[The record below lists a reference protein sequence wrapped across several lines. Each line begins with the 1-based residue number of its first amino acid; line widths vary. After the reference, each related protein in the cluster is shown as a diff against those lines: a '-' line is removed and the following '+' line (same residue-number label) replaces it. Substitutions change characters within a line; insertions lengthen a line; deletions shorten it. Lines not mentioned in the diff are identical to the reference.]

1 MALMEERV
9 EELAD
14 RARKGKEPESTL
26 FCWNVAQVRFNAWH
40 YSDTNLWASLAY
52 RIFEELADNPA
63 EELEGARAA
72 VEGARRRREGLEREA
87 RTLEAQ
93 ATRRR
98 SALADYAGAA
108 LSALQTDDELR
119 KKLVRREDDR
129 DARTDE
135 VLDLLATMNDVS
147 GRTRTAATLLRAQVG
162 RRRLPAVILGV
173 LAAVAVVVG
182 VMYGSALTAV
192 LAPVGVVATAL
203 VPWLILTGR
212 ILVQVD
218 KRSAARRK
226 ELDTTRRRLAAA
238 EAQEQA
244 ARSKLADVEGGAD
257 DGGRLMLE
265 FIRERSSSGDYRDQ
279 LGLVSR
285 VRGDFERLLALI
297 TRTAKAGPG
306 AGVERIVLYVD
317 DLDRCPYP
325 KVAEVLQAVHL
336 LLALDLFVVVVGVDS
351 RWLEKS
357 LAAYYRDT
365 LDSPEDYLEKIFQI
379 PFRLQPMR
387 EKGYEQLVA
396 DLTKHVPPTATAAR
410 AAPASNG
417 TTTTPPP
424 APGSPDPGGDETGT
438 APDGDAATP
447 APVGEP
453 AAGDSAADAT
463 SEAEVRQ
470 EVPEHH
476 IDRAALELTDA
487 ERELLG
493 SLGRIVR
500 TPRSAKRLVNV
511 YRMLRVSVQAHDLRR
526 FTRPDTGDYRAVV
539 LLLAVLVGRPH
550 DARQAFALVM
560 SAPSTALV
568 WDVLAVSPV
577 AADLAAVRAL
587 PPMARL
593 TVAPCREWVPRVSRF
608 SFRLSTVV
616 DEPPSTP
623 EP

>member
-1 MALMEERV
+1 M
-9 EELAD
+9 
-14 RARKGKEPESTL
+14 
-26 FCWNVAQVRFNAWH
+26 
-40 YSDTNLWASLAY
+40 
-52 RIFEELADNPA
+52 
-63 EELEGARAA
+63 
-72 VEGARRRREGLEREA
+72 
-87 RTLEAQ
+87 
-93 ATRRR
+93 
-98 SALADYAGAA
+98 
-108 LSALQTDDELR
+108 
-119 KKLVRREDDR
+119 
-129 DARTDE
+129 
-135 VLDLLATMNDVS
+135 
-147 GRTRTAATLLRAQVG
+147 
-162 RRRLPAVILGV
+162 
-173 LAAVAVVVG
+173 
-182 VMYGSALTAV
+182 
-192 LAPVGVVATAL
+192 
-203 VPWLILTGR
+203 
-212 ILVQVD
+212 QVD

-279 LGLVSR
+279 LGLVSGCGATSSGCSR
-285 VRGDFERLLALI
+285 SSPAGEGRSGRRCRADRAL
-297 TRTAKAGPG
+297 RRRP
-306 AGVERIVLYVD
+306 RPL
-317 DLDRCPYP
+317 PYP

-387 EKGYEQLVA
+387 EKGYEQLVV